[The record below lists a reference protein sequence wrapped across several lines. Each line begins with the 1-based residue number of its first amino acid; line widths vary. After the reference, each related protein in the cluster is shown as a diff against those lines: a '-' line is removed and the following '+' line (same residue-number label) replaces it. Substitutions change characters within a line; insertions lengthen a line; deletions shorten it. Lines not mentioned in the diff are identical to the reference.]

1 MPRTRRPGSPW
12 LSKANQLCAHVGDLR
27 AVGVALHESESAG
40 KHLIGVARVA
50 AHACNREL
58 GELPAILLADL
69 SRRDVQLLADATQQ
83 SADNLPLRFQRSAF
97 GQVQHDAHHADG
109 HGRSH
114 HSVRLGL
121 VATGTS
127 DLADLGREIVKASYL
142 KGEFTLRS
150 GKKSDHYFDKFLFE
164 TDPALLRRL
173 GRHLA
178 ELVPA
183 DTQVLAAPELG
194 AVLLGGAVS
203 MQMGLPL
210 ELVRNAQLEV
220 IRLVVVLDRG
230 EGGAEN
236 IGQAGVPYSPLFRIS
251 DLTLD

>member
-1 MPRTRRPGSPW
+1 MATG
-12 LSKANQLCAHVGDLR
+12 AAE
-27 AVGVALHESESAG
+27 LHE
-40 KHLIGVARVA
+40 
-50 AHACNREL
+50 
-58 GELPAILLADL
+58 
-69 SRRDVQLLADATQQ
+69 
-83 SADNLPLRFQRSAF
+83 
-97 GQVQHDAHHADG
+97 
-109 HGRSH
+109 
-114 HSVRLGL
+114 
-121 VATGTS
+121 
-127 DLADLGREIVKASYL
+127 LGRELVKASYL
-142 KGEFTLRS
+142 KGEFVLRS
-150 GKKSDHYFDKFLFE
+150 GKKSDRYFDKFLFE

-183 DTQVLAAPELG
+183 DTQLLAAPELG

-210 ELVRNAQLEV
+210 VLVRKEPKAYGTAKQVEGRFEAGQRVTVIEDVVTTGGDSLRTVDVLRASRLEV

-236 IGQAGVPYSPLFRIS
+236 IAREGVPYSPLFHIA